1 MQLESGAYSC
11 HHPWKFK
18 KNMMPLRSL
27 LVALNLFVPAAI
39 AMPIAITGTASAGES
54 NWAVAISGEGFGYTL
69 HSRQGPIHLADCYV
83 GAEEACGVSAST
95 SAGQALSYEL
105 PAGTVENVYG
115 AATIGNFSTPYI
127 RGWLDLVAPIDL
139 PLPLPKDQQ
148 AFTMDAPMQLAG
160 YFTAFGPAI
169 SFNNFPEMFRVTFS
183 AEGTGRFN
191 GRINTRGSYVQIGDA
206 ATVWNGTF
214 TFAGTAEI
222 TPLTQVPEPGTGL
235 LLIATVPL
243 AAWWLRR
250 RRGSLVNCLSRRP

>member
-1 MQLESGAYSC
+1 
-11 HHPWKFK
+11 
-18 KNMMPLRSL
+18 MMPLGSL
-27 LVALNLFVPAAI
+27 LVALSLFVPAAI

-54 NWAVAISGEGFGYTL
+54 NWAVAISGEGFSYTL
-69 HSRQGPIHLADCYV
+69 HSRQGPIYLGYCDV
-83 GAEEACGVSAST
+83 GAEKACDVSAST

-127 RGWLDLVAPIDL
+127 RGWLDLVASTGVPLSL
-139 PLPLPKDQQ
+139 PMDQQ
-148 AFTMDAPMQLAG
+148 VFTSDAPMQLTG

-169 SFNNFPEMFRVTFS
+169 SYNNFPEMFRVTLT
-183 AEGTGRFN
+183 AEGTGIFH
-191 GRINTRGSYVQIGDA
+191 GRIRTTGPYVQTGDA
-206 ATVWNGTF
+206 ATVWTGTY

-222 TPLTQVPEPGTGL
+222 TPLTQAPEPGTGL

-250 RRGSLVNCLSRRP
+250 RRGSMVNAYREGSDAN